1 MEIYHEDPP
10 EGVRMQKHIDDFIK
24 HLKYERNASDHTL
37 RNYESDLVQFY
48 DHVAPPDDK
57 GFRREVKVHEVD
69 HLTIRE
75 YMASLYEQ
83 NKKKSSI
90 HRKVAA
96 LRTFFRFL
104 CREGVMES
112 NPAQLV
118 SSPRVER

>member
-1 MEIYHEDPP
+1 
-10 EGVRMQKHIDDFIK
+10 MQKYIDDFIK

-48 DHVAPPDDK
+48 DHIAPPDNK
-57 GFRREVKVHEVD
+57 GFRREVDVRDID

-75 YMASLYEQ
+75 YMASLYEK

-96 LRTFFRFL
+96 LRTFFR
-104 CREGVMES
+104 RIEPG
-112 NPAQLV
+112 
-118 SSPRVER
+118 